1 MNVSQQNPDGSWS
14 EAEPLGPQGKIAK
27 LEFWLRGNGFTRI
40 PNALARW
47 DERKLGK

>member
-1 MNVSQQNPDGSWS
+1 MNVQQNRDGSWS
-14 EAEPLGPQGKIAK
+14 EAEPIGPQGWVAK

-40 PNALARW
+40 PNMLGRL